1 MEMSEGQPQG
11 RETEPP
17 GAASERPKPRL
28 PRLPRVPRPGEPVP
42 PTTEPDP
49 PTLEQLKAS
58 IFNVLLERVTAEHVD
73 SADRERVR
81 SMTVYLTDNFLAANA
96 ISLSQL
102 DHEKLIASLL
112 GDVLGFGP
120 LEPLLSDPEVTEV
133 MVNNAGQ
140 IFVERHGQITRSPI
154 AFDSDKQLMSVIQRA
169 IGAAGRRVDE
179 SSPMVDARLADGSRV
194 NVVLPPIVLKGPA
207 VTIRRFSQKRL
218 TADDLVDFGAASPAM
233 IAYLRA
239 AVRSRA
245 SIIVSGGTSSGKTTL
260 LNVLSHFIPE
270 GERIITIEDAAELQL
285 EHEDLITMQTRLPN
299 VEGVGAV
306 TIRDLVRNAL
316 RMRPD
321 RIVVGECRGGEALDM
336 LQAMNTGHEGSLSTI
351 HANSPEDAL
360 SRLETMVLMAGT
372 ELPAKAIARQIA
384 AAVDI
389 VMQVERLRGG
399 KRRIVRIAEIVGLRE
414 SEVQMRDL
422 FTFRQTGLSADGDAV
437 GIHTA
442 TGQISRLLERFR
454 MSGEE
459 LSESIFEPVVIPTT
473 NGPAGAEMP
482 A

>member
-1 MEMSEGQPQG
+1 MDVGEAQPQG
-11 RETEPP
+11 QEAEPP
-17 GAASERPKPRL
+17 GAASESPRPRLPHL
-28 PRLPRVPRPGEPVP
+28 PRLPHPGEPAP
-42 PTTEPDP
+42 APAEPAP
-49 PTLEQLKAS
+49 PTLQQLKAS
-58 IFNVLLERVTAEHVD
+58 IFNLLLERVTAEHVD

-81 SMTVYLTDNFLAANA
+81 SMTVYLTDSFLAAN
-96 ISLSQL
+96 SLHLTQP
-102 DHEKLIASLL
+102 DYDKLVASLL

-120 LEPLLSDPEVTEV
+120 LEPLLSDPEVTEI
-133 MVNNAGQ
+133 MVNHASL
-140 IFVERHGQITRSPI
+140 IFVERHGRITRSPI
-154 AFDSDKQLMSVIQRA
+154 TFDSDKQLMSVIQRA

-218 TADDLVDFGAASPAM
+218 TADDLVDLGAASPEM

-270 GERIITIEDAAELQL
+270 GERIVTIEDAAELQL

-389 VMQVERLRGG
+389 VMQTERVRGG
-399 KRRIVRIAEIVGLRE
+399 KRRIVRIAEIVGLHE
-414 SEVQMRDL
+414 NEVQMRDL
-422 FTFRQTGLSADGDAV
+422 FTFRQTGLSPDGDALGV
-437 GIHTA
+437 HTA
-442 TGQISRLLERFR
+442 TGHVSRLLERFR

-459 LSESIFEPVVIPTT
+459 LPESIFK
-473 NGPAGAEMP
+473 PAAES
-482 A
+482 